1 MRKTDLVKFRRIF
14 TEQRDQ
20 IMMNVSSM
28 IGEELGKRSDD
39 KDEVDQ
45 ANADIEQSMRLQL
58 KNRETFALKRIDD
71 ALKRLDEGTYGLCES
86 CEEFIEIRR
95 LQARPTTTLCIS
107 CKEEEEKKN
116 ASEILGHRVA
126 FIH

>member
-1 MRKTDLVKFRRIF
+1 
-14 TEQRDQ
+14 
-20 IMMNVSSM
+20 MMNVSKM

-107 CKEEEEKKN
+107 TCSVLLFFN
-116 ASEILGHRVA
+116 QRLFRNIRCNFSIGIAYSPSGSCCNWFVLS
-126 FIH
+126 